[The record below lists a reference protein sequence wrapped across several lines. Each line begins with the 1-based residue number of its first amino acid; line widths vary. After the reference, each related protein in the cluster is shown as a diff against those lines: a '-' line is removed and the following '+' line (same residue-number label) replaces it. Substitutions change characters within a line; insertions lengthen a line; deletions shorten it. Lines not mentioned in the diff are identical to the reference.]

1 VADPDDELDRLY
13 ELPAEEFTAARNALA
28 KTRPEVKSLK
38 RPSQAAWIVNQLAR
52 RRRGDIEGLVAAGRQ
67 LRQAQ
72 ARGADM
78 TAALREEREALNAL
92 VAEATKLGAR
102 TDTIES
108 RVRETL
114 QAAAADDEAA
124 ARVLEGRLEK
134 ELDAPGFAP
143 LLAAAAAAGP
153 APKRPEAKE
162 QPRRRDRAAERRAQ
176 QRVRDAE
183 TALRQAEREEGQA
196 RREWERAQKAVER
209 ARAALEDLGGR
220 T

>member
-1 VADPDDELDRLY
+1 VSDNELDRLY

-28 KTRPEVKSLK
+28 KSRPEVKGLK

-52 RRRGDIEGLVAAGRQ
+52 RRRGDLEGLVAAGRQ

-92 VAEATKLGAR
+92 VAEAQKLGAR
-102 TDTIES
+102 TDMVAN

-134 ELDAPGFAP
+134 ELEAPGFAP

-153 APKRPEAKE
+153 ARKGKRPAGKE
-162 QPRRRDRAAERRAQ
+162 QPPRRDRAAERKAQ

-183 TALRQAEREEGQA
+183 TALRQAEREEAQA
-196 RREWERAQKAVER
+196 RREWERAQKALDR
-209 ARAALEDLGGR
+209 ARAALEDVKGR
-220 T
+220 G

>member
-1 VADPDDELDRLY
+1 MADDELDRLY

-28 KTRPEVKSLK
+28 KSRPEVKGLK

-52 RRRGDIEGLVAAGRQ
+52 RRRGELEELVAAGRQ

-92 VAEATKLGAR
+92 VAEAEKLGAH
-102 TDTIES
+102 TDTIAG

-124 ARVLEGRLEK
+124 ERVLEGRLEK
-134 ELDAPGFAP
+134 ELEAPGFAP

-153 APKRPEAKE
+153 ARKRPAGKE
-162 QPRRRDRAAERRAQ
+162 QPPRRDRAAERKSQ

-183 TALRQAEREEGQA
+183 TALRQAEREEAQA
-196 RREWERAQKAVER
+196 RREWERAQKALER
-209 ARAALEDLGGR
+209 ARAALEDAKGSG
-220 T
+220 